1 MKPSQRA
8 TLAHRARLPIRPAK
22 FSQFVIFFGLL
33 GAACSDA
40 TFGAPESSVGG
51 NEQVTKTSQP
61 LAATLSWPADQL
73 LPSFPAPAATQDLIQ
88 LHEQEQHWEAEG
100 PALSHKTGRLETDG
114 WLCQVGIDTPNE
126 HMIYG
131 PYDSTVPAGP
141 NTALFRLKIDDNTAD
156 DALVVTLEAYDSTS
170 GKSLAT
176 ENVTRKQFAVA
187 GDYTT
192 FSLPFSLDADSHALE
207 LRVFWTGAAYTKADY
222 VGVSRSQAD
231 DELVLFASLKGL
243 VNAKQPRIFSYE
255 GDAFAEGPHAWLDS
269 LGLKYTEIADNWDL
283 IEKYQSELSGIV
295 VYDNSVPDTVNLATT
310 IASSKRALVV
320 APSLVS
326 KLTSAPYNLPIL
338 ADFRGKFATKLDV
351 YRALY
356 DQYWPTLPHRLAL
369 GLNPSAVRAAVREYA
384 TAVGA
389 ASLWLDPEQ
398 PSEAPLLNQ
407 FLSSM
412 GAGAVWMGWWPN
424 EGPGVSAASKY
435 GIATVASDF
444 SSNLTLHSGMPRT
457 IHVQKIPDKPELAN
471 KLYVAFILSD
481 GDNLQYVEHLERKLW
496 ANGDRGKVPMGWT
509 LSPAMVDA
517 MPGALDYFWTTATPN
532 DCLLSGP
539 SGYGYTYPNLWS
551 DSTQLDAFV
560 TKTESYEEQAGFR
573 VITVWNTITGGIAQN
588 VGESYA
594 AHAPSLLG
602 LTAQNTGGG
611 LTIYQKTLPG
621 MALACNY
628 CTGEPAMHDFIDSSA
643 QGWDGKEPRF
653 LIIQAQPWQNVTP
666 TSFMNVANSLGPDY
680 VVVRPDHIFELI
692 REANGLPINP
702 VNQYTIAVTASAHGT
717 VSPNG
722 SVNVTQNEAQTFTV
736 TPDSGY
742 AVGKLAIDGATA
754 TPTTSYTFTNVTKN
768 HTIEVT
774 FAPASQVTLDAGAPD
789 ANAPD
794 ADSPAG
800 GGNGMTGGGSTH
812 RAGNAAGGSYSQPS
826 SSTQSSGCAC
836 GLARESASMPGFSA
850 IFVAVLVTW
859 VRRRRRAHAGSSVL
873 A

>member
-1 MKPSQRA
+1 MKQSQRA
-8 TLAHRARLPIRPAK
+8 AAIHRSRQPFHLVGLSRGL
-22 FSQFVIFFGLL
+22 IFLGLL

-40 TFGAPESSVGG
+40 VGAASDPSANGG
-51 NEQVTKTSQP
+51 EQVTKSSEP
-61 LAATLSWPADQL
+61 LAATLSWPAEQL

-114 WLCQVGIDTPNE
+114 WLCQVGIDTPND

-131 PYDSTVPAGP
+131 PYDTTVPAGP

-176 ENVTRKQFAVA
+176 QNVTRKQFTVA

-192 FSLPFSLDADSHALE
+192 FSLPFSLDADNHALE
-207 LRVFWTGAAYTKADY
+207 LRVFWTGAAYTKADW

-269 LGLKYTEIADNWDL
+269 LGLKYTEIANNWDL
-283 IEKYQSELSGIV
+283 IAKYQSELSGIV

-310 IASSKRALVV
+310 IASSKHALVV

-326 KLTSAPYNLPIL
+326 KLTSEPYNLTVL

-351 YRALY
+351 YQTLY

-389 ASLWLDPEQ
+389 AALWLDPEQ
-398 PSEAPLLNQ
+398 ANEAPLLNQ

-457 IHVQKIPDKPELAN
+457 IHVQKIPDKPKLEN

-517 MPGALDYFWTTATPN
+517 MPGALDYFWQTATEN

-539 SGYGYTYPNLWS
+539 SGYGYTYPNLWT

-560 TKTESYEEQAGFR
+560 SKTESYEQQAGFR
-573 VITVWNTITGGIAQN
+573 VITVWNTITGGINQN
-588 VGESYA
+588 VGDSYA

-611 LTIYQKTLPG
+611 LTIYRQSLPG

-628 CTGEPAMHDFIDSSA
+628 CTGEPAMHDFINSSA

-653 LIIQAQPWQNVTP
+653 LVIQAQPWQNVTP
-666 TSFMNVANSLGPDY
+666 TSFMNVANSLGSDY

-692 REANGLPINP
+692 REANGLPLNP
-702 VNQYTIAVTASAHGT
+702 VSHYAITVTASAHGV

-722 SVNVTQNEAQTFTV
+722 TVAVTQNETQAFTL
-736 TPDSGY
+736 TPDPGY
-742 AVGKLAIDGATA
+742 VVAKLAVDGADA
-754 TPTTSYTFTNVTKN
+754 APAPSYTFTNVTKN
-768 HTIEVT
+768 HTLEVT
-774 FAPASQVTLDAGAPD
+774 FALESQTMPDAGTPD

-794 ADSPAG
+794 AQSPNG
-800 GGNGMTGGGSTH
+800 GGNGLAGSGATSH
-812 RAGNAAGGSYSQPS
+812 SAGSGAGGSMSSPS
-826 SSTQSSGCAC
+826 SASSSGCGC
-836 GLARESASMPGFSA
+836 GIARESTSAPAFYA
-850 IFVAVLVTW
+850 IFAAWLLTHA
-859 VRRRRRAHAGSSVL
+859 RRRRSVKRGRNAL
-873 A
+873 